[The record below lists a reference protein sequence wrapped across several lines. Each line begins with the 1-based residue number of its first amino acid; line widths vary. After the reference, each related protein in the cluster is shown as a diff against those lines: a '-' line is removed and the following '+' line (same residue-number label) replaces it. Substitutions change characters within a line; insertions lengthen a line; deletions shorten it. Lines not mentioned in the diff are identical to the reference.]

1 MLKENPMQEIGG
13 NTTFDPEIISVWLVE
28 RNNAALKFTQSLRG
42 QFEPENMYCAFI
54 SLAGT
59 GKLVTE
65 TNVYYLR
72 ENTFFIAKVDNIIT
86 YNGCET
92 EPWKYFCFNYVSET
106 RIPFFQY
113 ETVYNV
119 PYTNLEKETIEGL
132 FSTNLDDKYLY
143 RSFIKSQLILFI
155 TKWAL
160 VLRENN
166 LPQTPYYKIIR
177 DCANYIQANLD
188 ENISVK
194 ELAKKYNMSESSL
207 YRAFIKNI
215 GMSPKNYILEKKIN
229 LAKYLLKTTSDTIE
243 NISFKL
249 GYYSPFQFS
258 RDFKKKIGI
267 SPKHFRNNSDNS

>member
-207 YRAFIKNI
+207 YRAFIKT
-215 GMSPKNYILEKKIN
+215 SACRP
-229 LAKYLLKTTSDTIE
+229 KTTFLKRKS
-243 NISFKL
+243 
-249 GYYSPFQFS
+249 
-258 RDFKKKIGI
+258 I
-267 SPKHFRNNSDNS
+267 SPNIF